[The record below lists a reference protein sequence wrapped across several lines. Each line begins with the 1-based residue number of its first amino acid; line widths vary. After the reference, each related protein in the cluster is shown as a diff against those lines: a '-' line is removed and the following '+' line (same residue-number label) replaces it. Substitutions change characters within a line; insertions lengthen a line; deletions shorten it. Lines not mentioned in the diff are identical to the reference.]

1 MDEFEKRLKDDAAA
15 IQVSASPELERR
27 IEASLRDTRQVTPVA
42 PEPRQPVSRLW
53 WASSLTGLA
62 TVAAVILLVNWD
74 RAIAPARVDPARV
87 DNESVATRTVPAY
100 VEQMPLRIPLD
111 ARTAEFE
118 APLEEELQ
126 RLKADLEKARQTL
139 ARDIE
144 FAF

>member
-27 IEASLRDTRQVTPVA
+27 IDASLRDTRQVMPVA
-42 PEPRQPVSRLW
+42 REPRPAVSRLW

-74 RAIAPARVDPARV
+74 RAVAPASVGD
-87 DNESVATRTVPAY
+87 ETVATRTVPAY
-100 VEQMPLRIPLD
+100 VEQLQQRIPLD

-118 APLEEELQ
+118 APLEEELL

-139 ARDIE
+139 AKDIE